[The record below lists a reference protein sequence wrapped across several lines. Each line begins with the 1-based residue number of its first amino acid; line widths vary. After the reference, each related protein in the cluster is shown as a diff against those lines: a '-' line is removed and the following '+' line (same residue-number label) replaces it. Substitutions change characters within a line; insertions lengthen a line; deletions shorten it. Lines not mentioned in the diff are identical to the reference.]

1 MLYRPAREIY
11 SLFGSPPIYHGE
23 LRHVLPDAARP
34 SLQAAA
40 RASEIQQ
47 PQPGR
52 ADIHPVGPT
61 RPPRTPASGW
71 PWVCVSFGAG
81 LQAMLTPPRGLAA
94 SQQDPWVCCKPL
106 LHQQSPLC
114 PLWCT
119 ELCSHTGRAA
129 QTISWHST
137 GIQPTK
143 LHFFPLFSF

>member
-1 MLYRPAREIY
+1 MLYHPACEIY

-61 RPPRTPASGW
+61 CPPRTPRFRLALGVRVIW
-71 PWVCVSFGAG
+71 CWAPGNAH
-81 LQAMLTPPRGLAA
+81 PPRGLAA

-114 PLWCT
+114 PLRCT